1 VLEKTVS
8 SVPPVGL
15 YRAAAADA
23 VATVEAIRPEQLTW
37 PTPCRDWT
45 VQHLVDHLTNG
56 TEYLRAAVEGRPA
69 RELRG
74 VGLADFGRG
83 VQAALLDL
91 DRPGALDRTC
101 RSPLGFEWSV
111 GEAVAGTFMD
121 VLIHSWDLAGSCGQ
135 DETLDSR
142 LVEACIDMFLPAMPE
157 LGRAAGLVGP
167 AVDVGP
173 GATPQA
179 RLLGAMGRR
188 P

>member
-1 VLEKTVS
+1 VFEANAS
-8 SVPPVGL
+8 SATPVDL
-15 YRAAAADA
+15 YRAATADA

-45 VQHLVDHLTNG
+45 VQDLVDHLTNG
-56 TEYLRAAVEGRPA
+56 TDYLRAAVDGRPA
-69 RELRG
+69 RDLRG
-74 VGLADFGRG
+74 VALAEFERG
-83 VQAALLDL
+83 VRAALIDL

-121 VLIHSWDLAGSCGQ
+121 VLIHSWDLARSCGQ
-135 DETLDSR
+135 DETLDSQ
-142 LVEACIDMFLPAMPE
+142 LVEACIDMFLPAMPD

-173 GATPQA
+173 GATSQA
-179 RLLGAMGRR
+179 RLLGAMGRQ